1 VLDHL
6 GPLRKLL
13 PPAAPRPPDPAMSL
27 AHPAQHLPP
36 APAPTAQAPA
46 PKTAAR
52 HAPPHHAPPP
62 ARAAQSCAPPQRT
75 AAPVPAQAPAPPKH
89 TVQGFFKRL
98 AGADGHHGSAYS
110 FLTGITGVPGKG
122 GHMGALGAAQ
132 TFFNG
137 IGNSLGD
144 GLVGAYDHATGDTDH
159 ELAVLDDAKAQDEK
173 TRRMLLGL
181 GGGEHGLAATLGQAA
196 ADKLFAQQY
205 PAAASELDRDAAG
218 QWAQA
223 KAGVADQAYNDPL
236 GDLALV
242 VPGGRAAVVS
252 RLEKAAAGA
261 RAAGD
266 LGQAARLE
274 RAVSALNGGRAGAAV
289 RDAQA
294 AAARKLSAG
303 GKASLAKGRAAVGKY
318 QERKAAGVRDP
329 HDPLVP
335 HTPGSLAKGQAAAAG
350 MRDRWH
356 DGAQGKG
363 AGQGQPAVAH
373 AGGGGGGKT
382 SRPIGR
388 PSLVQRMIGKSK
400 VGERPTL
407 SKRIKDNK
415 QSPADVAPVVSTPV
429 TYGEFDLSKK
439 AIEFR
444 RTYKNPKTGKVGYWG
459 TSNIAVFEYM
469 NPQGELETL
478 AVKSK
483 PFVEHSEPIG
493 LLELEKRGISFDKVE
508 RVYTER
514 QPCSTNSKNC
524 DTLLASELPGKPVF
538 HSFEYGADEASQQAG
553 NRALAKA
560 LRKWQKETKQ

>member
-46 PKTAAR
+46 PRKAAH

-62 ARAAQSCAPPQRT
+62 AKAAQSCAPPRRT
-75 AAPVPAQAPAPPKH
+75 AAPVPAHAPAPPKH

-98 AGADGHHGSAYS
+98 TGADGHHGSAYG
-110 FLTGITGVPGKG
+110 FLTGVPGKG

-144 GLVGAYDHATGDTDH
+144 GIVGAYDHATGDTDH
-159 ELAVLDDAKAQDEK
+159 EQAVLDDAKAQDEK

-318 QERKAAGVRDP
+318 RERKAAGGRDP
-329 HDPLVP
+329 HDPLAP
-335 HTPGSLAKGQAAAAG
+335 HTPGSLAKGQAAAG
-350 MRDRWH
+350 MRGKWH
-356 DGAQGKG
+356 DGAPGKG
-363 AGQGQPAVAH
+363 AGQGQPALAH
-373 AGGGGGGKT
+373 AGGGGSGKT

-388 PSLVQRMIGKSK
+388 PGVMQMAGGASRGLGLSPQAEKALQKLENIKK
-400 VGERPTL
+400 DPLGEVN
-407 SKRIKDNK
+407 SGANHNHYSAARIEA
-415 QSPADVAPVVSTPV
+415 QGTPV
-429 TYGEFDLSKK
+429 K
-439 AIEFR
+439 I
-444 RTYKNPKTGKVGYWG
+444 NPKTGKGYSHIRDLQEAYLG
-459 TSNIAVFEYM
+459 LDDVREK
-469 NPQGELETL
+469 LEHEMDHLPATTTDRGL
-478 AVKSK
+478 DVLIDR
-483 PFVEHSEPIG
+483 HSEVQQMQSRLKGFLSGIG
-493 LLELEKRGISFDKVE
+493 
-508 RVYTER
+508 Y
-514 QPCSTNSKNC
+514 
-524 DTLLASELPGKPVF
+524 GKFPPF
-538 HSFEYGADEASQQAG
+538 HSF
-553 NRALAKA
+553 
-560 LRKWQKETKQ
+560 